1 MDTIKD
7 LTNIKLGVTRQD
19 GGSCGYDF
27 QVYTL
32 KQ

>member
-1 MDTIKD
+1 MNTIKD

-19 GGSCGYDF
+19 GGSYGYDF
-27 QVYTL
+27 RVHTS